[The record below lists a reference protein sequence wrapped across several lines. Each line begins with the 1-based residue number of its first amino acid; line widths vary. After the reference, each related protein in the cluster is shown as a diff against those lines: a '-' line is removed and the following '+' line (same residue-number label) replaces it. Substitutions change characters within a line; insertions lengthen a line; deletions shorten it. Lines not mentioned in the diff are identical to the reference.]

1 MDYRFISVVALVC
14 WGLWGWLSKLATRN
28 SSDSSIALWATVASL
43 APILAF
49 ALVTAGR
56 GAALRPSWLVL
67 GAGLAAGVATVA
79 FYAALSR
86 GPASVV
92 VPLTGMYVVIP
103 ALLGMVLLKEPLT
116 LFRALGLLCAGLAV
130 FFLSR

>member
-1 MDYRFISVVALVC
+1 MDYRLISAVALVC
-14 WGLWGWLSKLATRN
+14 WGLWGWLSKLATR
-28 SSDSSIALWATVASL
+28 DSTDGSIALWATLASL
-43 APILAF
+43 LPIVAF
-49 ALVTAGR
+49 ALATAGR
-56 GAALRPSWLVL
+56 SAALKPSWLIL

-79 FYAALSR
+79 FYAALGR

-103 ALLGMVLLKEPLT
+103 ALLGVVFLREPLT
-116 LFRALGLLCAGLAV
+116 LYRVLGLLCAGLAV

>member
-1 MDYRFISVVALVC
+1 MDYRLISAVALVF
-14 WGLWGWLSKLATRN
+14 WGAWGWLSKLATRD

-43 APILAF
+43 LPILTF
-49 ALVTAGR
+49 ALATSDR
-56 GAALRPSWLVL
+56 GAGLKPTWLII
-67 GAGLAAGVATVA
+67 GAGLAAGIATVA

-92 VPLTGMYVVIP
+92 VPLTGMYIVIP
-103 ALLGMVLLKEPLT
+103 ALLGMVLLREPLT
-116 LFRALGLLCAGLAV
+116 LFRVLGLACAGLAV